1 MSSETPSQLT
11 TLILCDLP
19 SEITES
25 DIKSFL
31 SSYEESIVSINKF
44 EQKPEKVKVSFKD
57 FDIANKCRIDL
68 NQKKLKNKIVRI
80 MREEKDFLN
89 KNKNNKNN
97 LYIKAIPHDKTARE
111 VFEYFLKFGDI
122 FSFKLNLDEK
132 GNNNGTAFL
141 TYYQETDAKKSMDET
156 NGKKIWQSDMEV
168 QYKNNINEKGYNNYN
183 NYNNYNH
190 NNYNYNNSYSQ
201 KKNLKININ
210 NLPDNYTEKEIAKLC
225 EEFGK
230 FEICDIKQG
239 QKGKYTVVKF
249 TTETEAK
256 NAIEKLNN
264 KEIENKKLFVKEY
277 QYKHHHKYN
286 NNYNNYNNYN
296 NFYKRN
302 NYAQNFLYQNI
313 NINNINIPMAL
324 PKFEE
329 QIENNNLYIKNIPFE
344 ATEEDLRK
352 TFEAFGKITS
362 IKLEEDTT
370 IKQDTKENDK
380 KKFINKSFGYI
391 SFDKIEEAKKA
402 LEELQ
407 GKQLKGFETWFKP
420 LIIEYFIPK
429 IKRQNFNFPNF
440 TPPPLMYPSVMIP
453 MPTPMNPMNN
463 FKIRNQPNF
472 RGRKNFFRGRG
483 QFKGNKNF
491 YTRKNN
497 NNTNNNNNLN
507 EKEKTIKF
515 DYDNFNKIKTDEEK
529 KDFLGEKLYELIS
542 ENQLIKTKKANEEI
556 IGKITGMIMDIPNE
570 EIIEILKKPKLL
582 DSRIE
587 EALKLIESNQ

>member
-97 LYIKAIPHDKTARE
+97 LYIKLIPHDKTARE

-168 QYKNNINEKGYNNYN
+168 QYKNNINEKGYN

-313 NINNINIPMAL
+313 NINNINIPMTL
-324 PKFEE
+324 PKYEE

-362 IKLEEDTT
+362 IKLEEDTS

-391 SFDKIEEAKKA
+391 SFDKVEEAKKA

-407 GKQLKGFETWFKP
+407 DKQLKGFETWFKP

-497 NNTNNNNNLN
+497 NTNNNNLN

>member
-362 IKLEEDTT
+362 IKLEEDTS

-391 SFDKIEEAKKA
+391 SFDKVEEAKKA

-407 GKQLKGFETWFKP
+407 DKQLKGFETWFKP

-497 NNTNNNNNLN
+497 NTNNNNLN

>member
-1 MSSETPSQLT
+1 
-11 TLILCDLP
+11 
-19 SEITES
+19 
-25 DIKSFL
+25 
-31 SSYEESIVSINKF
+31 
-44 EQKPEKVKVSFKD
+44 
-57 FDIANKCRIDL
+57 
-68 NQKKLKNKIVRI
+68 
-80 MREEKDFLN
+80 
-89 KNKNNKNN
+89 
-97 LYIKAIPHDKTARE
+97 
-111 VFEYFLKFGDI
+111 
-122 FSFKLNLDEK
+122 
-132 GNNNGTAFL
+132 
-141 TYYQETDAKKSMDET
+141 
-156 NGKKIWQSDMEV
+156 
-168 QYKNNINEKGYNNYN
+168 
-183 NYNNYNH
+183 
-190 NNYNYNNSYSQ
+190 
-201 KKNLKININ
+201 
-210 NLPDNYTEKEIAKLC
+210 
-225 EEFGK
+225 
-230 FEICDIKQG
+230 
-239 QKGKYTVVKF
+239 
-249 TTETEAK
+249 
-256 NAIEKLNN
+256 
-264 KEIENKKLFVKEY
+264 
-277 QYKHHHKYN
+277 
-286 NNYNNYNNYN
+286 
-296 NFYKRN
+296 
-302 NYAQNFLYQNI
+302 
-313 NINNINIPMAL
+313 MAL
-324 PKFEE
+324 SKYEE

-362 IKLEEDTT
+362 IKLEEDTS

-391 SFDKIEEAKKA
+391 SFDKVEEAKKA

-429 IKRQNFNFPNF
+429 
-440 TPPPLMYPSVMIP
+440 

-497 NNTNNNNNLN
+497 NNANNNNLN

-515 DYDNFNKIKTDEEK
+515 DYDNFNKIITDEEK

>member
-1 MSSETPSQLT
+1 
-11 TLILCDLP
+11 
-19 SEITES
+19 
-25 DIKSFL
+25 
-31 SSYEESIVSINKF
+31 
-44 EQKPEKVKVSFKD
+44 
-57 FDIANKCRIDL
+57 
-68 NQKKLKNKIVRI
+68 
-80 MREEKDFLN
+80 
-89 KNKNNKNN
+89 
-97 LYIKAIPHDKTARE
+97 
-111 VFEYFLKFGDI
+111 
-122 FSFKLNLDEK
+122 
-132 GNNNGTAFL
+132 
-141 TYYQETDAKKSMDET
+141 
-156 NGKKIWQSDMEV
+156 
-168 QYKNNINEKGYNNYN
+168 
-183 NYNNYNH
+183 
-190 NNYNYNNSYSQ
+190 
-201 KKNLKININ
+201 
-210 NLPDNYTEKEIAKLC
+210 
-225 EEFGK
+225 
-230 FEICDIKQG
+230 
-239 QKGKYTVVKF
+239 VVKF

-313 NINNINIPMAL
+313 NINNINIPMTL
-324 PKFEE
+324 PKYEE

-352 TFEAFGKITS
+352 TFESFGKITS
-362 IKLEEDTT
+362 IKLEEDTS

-391 SFDKIEEAKKA
+391 SFDKVEEAKKA

-453 MPTPMNPMNN
+453 MPTPMNPMSN

-497 NNTNNNNNLN
+497 NTNNNNLN

>member
-97 LYIKAIPHDKTARE
+97 LYIKLIPHDKTARE

-168 QYKNNINEKGYNNYN
+168 QYKNNINEKGYN

-313 NINNINIPMAL
+313 NINNINIPMTL
-324 PKFEE
+324 PKYEE

-362 IKLEEDTT
+362 IKLEEDTS

-391 SFDKIEEAKKA
+391 SFDKVEEAKKA

-497 NNTNNNNNLN
+497 NNINNNNLN

>member
-1 MSSETPSQLT
+1 MSSQTPSQLT

-31 SSYEESIVSINKF
+31 SSYKESIVSVNKF

-68 NQKKLKNKIVRI
+68 NQKILKNKIVRI

-97 LYIKAIPHDKTARE
+97 LYIKSIPQDKTARE
-111 VFEYFLKFGDI
+111 LFEYFLKFGDI

-132 GNNNGTAFL
+132 GNNTGTAFL
-141 TYYQETDAKKSMDET
+141 TYYQEQDAKKSMDET

-168 QYKNNINEKGYNNYN
+168 QYKSNINEKGYNNYN
-183 NYNNYNH
+183 NYNNN
-190 NNYNYNNSYSQ
+190 YSQ

-230 FEICDIKQG
+230 FEICDIRQG

-249 TTETEAK
+249 SSENEAK

-277 QYKHHHKYN
+277 QYKHHYKYNN

-313 NINNINIPMAL
+313 NINNINIPMTL
-324 PKFEE
+324 PKLDE

-344 ATEEDLRK
+344 ATEEDLKK
-352 TFEAFGKITS
+352 TFESFGKITS
-362 IKLEEDTT
+362 IKLEEDTSV
-370 IKQDTKENDK
+370 KNDK
-380 KKFINKSFGYI
+380 KKFINKSYGYI
-391 SFDKIEEAKKA
+391 SFDKVDEAKKA

-429 IKRQNFNFPNF
+429 IKRQQNFNYNFPNF
-440 TPPPLMYPSVMIP
+440 SATPMLYPSVMFP

-472 RGRKNFFRGRG
+472 RGRKNFFKGRG

-491 YTRKNN
+491 YNRKNDNN
-497 NNTNNNNNLN
+497 NNPN
-507 EKEKTIKF
+507 EKGKKNAF
-515 DYDNFNKIKTDEEK
+515 DYDSFNKIKTDEEK
-529 KDFLGEKLYELIS
+529 KNFLGEKLYELIS
-542 ENQLIKTKKANEEI
+542 ENQLIKTKNENEEI

-570 EIIEILKKPKLL
+570 EIIDILQKPKLL
-582 DSRIE
+582 NSRIE
-587 EALKLIESNQ
+587 EALKLIEANTNK

>member
-97 LYIKAIPHDKTARE
+97 LYIKLIPHDKTARE

-183 NYNNYNH
+183 NYNH
-190 NNYNYNNSYSQ
+190 NNYNYNNYNNSYSQ

-277 QYKHHHKYN
+277 QYKHHHKY
-286 NNYNNYNNYN
+286 
-296 NFYKRN
+296 
-302 NYAQNFLYQNI
+302 
-313 NINNINIPMAL
+313 
-324 PKFEE
+324 
-329 QIENNNLYIKNIPFE
+329 
-344 ATEEDLRK
+344 
-352 TFEAFGKITS
+352 
-362 IKLEEDTT
+362 
-370 IKQDTKENDK
+370 
-380 KKFINKSFGYI
+380 
-391 SFDKIEEAKKA
+391 
-402 LEELQ
+402 
-407 GKQLKGFETWFKP
+407 
-420 LIIEYFIPK
+420 
-429 IKRQNFNFPNF
+429 
-440 TPPPLMYPSVMIP
+440 
-453 MPTPMNPMNN
+453 
-463 FKIRNQPNF
+463 
-472 RGRKNFFRGRG
+472 
-483 QFKGNKNF
+483 
-491 YTRKNN
+491 
-497 NNTNNNNNLN
+497 
-507 EKEKTIKF
+507 
-515 DYDNFNKIKTDEEK
+515 
-529 KDFLGEKLYELIS
+529 
-542 ENQLIKTKKANEEI
+542 
-556 IGKITGMIMDIPNE
+556 
-570 EIIEILKKPKLL
+570 
-582 DSRIE
+582 
-587 EALKLIESNQ
+587 

>member
-97 LYIKAIPHDKTARE
+97 LYIKLIPHDKTARE

-183 NYNNYNH
+183 NYNH
-190 NNYNYNNSYSQ
+190 NNYNYNNYNNSYSQ

-324 PKFEE
+324 SKYEE

-362 IKLEEDTT
+362 IKLEEDTS

-391 SFDKIEEAKKA
+391 SFDKVEEAKKA

-497 NNTNNNNNLN
+497 NNANNNNLN

-515 DYDNFNKIKTDEEK
+515 DYDNFNKIITDEEK

>member
-31 SSYEESIVSINKF
+31 SSYEGSIVSINKF

-80 MREEKDFLN
+80 MREEKDFLT

-122 FSFKLNLDEK
+122 FSFKLNIDEK

-183 NYNNYNH
+183 NYIYNNYNH
-190 NNYNYNNSYSQ
+190 NNSYSQ
-201 KKNLKININ
+201 KKILKININ

-249 TTETEAK
+249 STETEAK

-277 QYKHHHKYN
+277 QYKPHHRYN
-286 NNYNNYNNYN
+286 NYNYNNYNNYN

-313 NINNINIPMAL
+313 NINNFNIPMTL
-324 PKFEE
+324 PKYEE

-344 ATEEDLRK
+344 ATEEDLKK
-352 TFEAFGKITS
+352 TFESFGKITS
-362 IKLEEDTT
+362 IKLEEDTS

-391 SFDKIEEAKKA
+391 SFDKVEEAKKA

-440 TPPPLMYPSVMIP
+440 TPPPMMYPSVMIP
-453 MPTPMNPMNN
+453 MATPMNPMNN
-463 FKIRNQPNF
+463 YKIRNQQNF

-491 YTRKNN
+491 YTRK
-497 NNTNNNNNLN
+497 NNNNLN

-529 KDFLGEKLYELIS
+529 KDFLGEKLFELIS

>member
-362 IKLEEDTT
+362 IKLEEDTS

-391 SFDKIEEAKKA
+391 SFDKVEEAKKA

-407 GKQLKGFETWFKP
+407 DKQLKGFETWFKP

-497 NNTNNNNNLN
+497 NTNNNNLN
-507 EKEKTIKF
+507 EIEKTIKF